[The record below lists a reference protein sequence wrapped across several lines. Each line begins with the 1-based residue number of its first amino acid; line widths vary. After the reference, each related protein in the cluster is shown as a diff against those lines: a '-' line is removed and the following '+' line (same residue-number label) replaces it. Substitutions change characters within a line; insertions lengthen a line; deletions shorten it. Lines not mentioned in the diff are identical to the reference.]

1 MSWGTRATAL
11 LALAVLV
18 ATVAGVGAATATAT
32 ATDGT
37 PAAEASVT
45 VERTGPETL
54 DVTIAFE
61 NGTENLS
68 RVTLA
73 IAGAD
78 GSAET
83 NVSETTTG
91 NWEGEVSVTDL
102 VSANETAPLGGA
114 TVVVS
119 TGETELGEDTAD
131 LRYATLDGT
140 TARFE
145 DGAVH
150 LTPVDVRGFATTAP
164 VPVSVGDASV
174 NASYDADAGA
184 LVLDGDA
191 LGGLDRASLF
201 ADRRIRVAPD
211 DGVTST
217 PTSVNLRAA
226 AEEASALVPSGDSV
240 AIANPLLSVLDAGTY
255 HLDLTT
261 ESPDGQFVGPVEPV
275 DAGVELPRT
284 ALAANVTATLAVG
297 DADGPRLLDSWSS
310 RYASEPVDVTVNRSY
325 FAADRDDV
333 SALLVQHDGD
343 LERLSVDRADGYY
356 AVENGTP
363 LAADQPVL
371 LVVGAD
377 GERTIV
383 SARTVAGPVPGAPSA
398 SATGQPND
406 TDGDTATTTAAING
420 TATATN
426 ASARGGF
433 IPASYGLVDWLS
445 VFGIAL
451 VFGLVATVS
460 LAGVRLM
467 AGAAGPKDDPTNP
480 RGAGVVLGAGG
491 LFGLI
496 SCGSFVWLQFAS
508 EGFVTMLPGLVVG
521 VLVAGLAA
529 LGFAVV
535 LSWLDLWHFG
545 EGAATTPDP
554 VDVTVTLVDGNGHR
568 IREGAN
574 VVAKPTRGTGS
585 KTTEATESGKVD
597 MSLLPGGWQLT
608 AAVGTQQQT
617 DRLEVDDGRHT
628 GEQTQLAFPRPGVGV
643 SITDKQDGEPIPG
656 ARITVEPD
664 EGDTET
670 DDTGRDGRAGVTL
683 PYAAS
688 TATVHVEHPKYHG
701 ASNDCTLAEDGPL
714 ELNVGLSRKMGRLSV
729 TAEVDG
735 VATEGLP
742 VSIGPA
748 GGDRYRVDERQGS
761 RRTDGRGRV
770 RASDVFVGDYV
781 VGLDVAGSQSDLF
794 RTRTTEV
801 AVREDEPTKA
811 TVEASFEWTVPQST
825 RDRIRR
831 LRREVDGLSEQSGRD
846 TAFPGYYG
854 SVVARLLD
862 LVEALPQY
870 GHLFATGEHR
880 PGDVADALLDAAED
894 GISRVNTAMTT
905 KRNVDMF
912 AACADMT
919 SVDLRWEG
927 DVLTHEAYFD
937 YVDADVDSDLTG
949 RIERTRSRIDD
960 ERADLTEVEPTTEM
974 WEHAREL
981 FQETRRERE
990 PLAKAAQALLV
1001 AGLLDA
1007 VEHSF
1012 DRREL
1017 RERMTRTVF

>member
-11 LALAVLV
+11 LAVAVLL
-18 ATVAGVGAATATAT
+18 ATVAGVGAAAAATDDTAT
-32 ATDGT
+32 
-37 PAAEASVT
+37 AEASVA
-45 VERTGPETL
+45 VERTGAETVSVTVEPGNETGNLTSVTL
-54 DVTIAFE
+54 DV
-61 NGTENLS
+61 S
-68 RVTLA
+68 
-73 IAGAD
+73 GANAT
-78 GSAET
+78 AET
-83 NVSETTTG
+83 NVTETVG
-91 NWEGEVSVTDL
+91 GDYEGELGVTEL
-102 VSANETAPLGGA
+102 VSENETAPLGGA

-119 TGETELGEDTAD
+119 TGETELGEDTVD
-131 LRYATLDGT
+131 LRYASLDGT
-140 TARFE
+140 TATFE
-145 DGAVH
+145 DGAVR
-150 LTPVDVRGFATTAP
+150 LAPVDVRGFAPTAP
-164 VPVSVGDASV
+164 VAVSVGDATV

-191 LGGLDRASLF
+191 LGDLDRASLF
-201 ADRRIRVAPD
+201 EDRQVRVAPD
-211 DGVTST
+211 DGVTAT

-226 AEEASALVPSGDSV
+226 AEEASRLVSSGDGV
-240 AIANPLLSVLDAGTY
+240 AISNPLFSVLDAGTY

-261 ESPDGQFVGPVEPV
+261 ESPDGQFVAPVEPT

-284 ALAANVTATLAVG
+284 ALAANVTATLSVG
-297 DADGPRLLDSWSS
+297 DAEGPVLLDGWRSQY
-310 RYASEPVDVTVNRSY
+310 RSEPLDVRVDGSQFR
-325 FAADRDDV
+325 ADTDEV
-333 SALLVQHDGD
+333 SALLVEQDGD
-343 LERLSVDRADGYY
+343 VERL
-356 AVENGTP
+356 AVSSENGTY
-363 LAADQPVL
+363 LIANGSLSGDRSVL
-371 LVVGAD
+371 LVA
-377 GERTIV
+377 GEDV
-383 SARTVAGPVPGAPSA
+383 VPGLTSEG
-398 SATGQPND
+398 SFGDSSVQDGQNGTETP
-406 TDGDTATTTAAING
+406 TATTDPATNG
-420 TATATN
+420 TATAAAAGTN
-426 ASARGGF
+426 TSAGGGLL
-433 IPASYGLVDWLS
+433 PASYGLFDWLL
-445 VFGIAL
+445 VFGIA
-451 VFGLVATVS
+451 VACGLGATVV
-460 LAGVRLM
+460 LAGVRFM
-467 AGAAGPKDDPTNP
+467 AGASGPKGDPTEAKGASVVF
-480 RGAGVVLGAGG
+480 GAGAVV
-491 LFGLI
+491 GLI
-496 SCGSFVWLQFAS
+496 GCGLVVWLEFAD
-508 EGFVTMLPGLVVG
+508 EGLSAIAPGLVVG
-521 VLVAGLAA
+521 VLVGGLAA

-535 LSWLDLWHFG
+535 LSWLDFWHFG
-545 EGAATTPDP
+545 EGTATTPDP

-568 IREGAN
+568 IREGAD

-585 KTTEATESGKVD
+585 KTSKATESGEVD

-608 AAVGTQQQT
+608 AAVGTQQRT
-617 DRLEVDDGRHT
+617 DRLEVEDGRHT

-643 SITDKQDGEPIPG
+643 TITDKQDGEPIPG
-656 ARITVEPD
+656 ARVTVEPD
-664 EGDTET
+664 EGDVKRDE
-670 DDTGRDGRAGVTL
+670 TGRDGRAGVTL

-688 TATVHVEHPKYHG
+688 SATVHVEHPKYHA
-701 ASNDCTLAEDGPL
+701 ASNDCTLADDGPL
-714 ELNVGLSRKMGRLSV
+714 ALNVGLSRKTGRLSV

-761 RRTDGRGRV
+761 RRTDERGRV
-770 RASDVFVGDYV
+770 RASDVFVGEYV

-794 RTRTTEV
+794 RTRSTEV
-801 AVREDEPTKA
+801 TVREDEPTKA
-811 TVEASFEWTVPQST
+811 TVEASFEWTVPQAT
-825 RDRIRR
+825 RDRVRR

-912 AACADMT
+912 AACADMP
-919 SVDLRWEG
+919 SVDLQWEG

-937 YVDADVDSDLTG
+937 YVDADADSDLTG

-990 PLAKAAQALLV
+990 PLAKAARALLV

-1017 RERMTRTVF
+1017 RERMKRTVF

>member
-18 ATVAGVGAATATAT
+18 ATVAGVGAAAT

-37 PAAEASVT
+37 AAAEASVS
-45 VERTGPETL
+45 VERMSPETL
-54 DVTIAFE
+54 GVTVAFE

-68 RVTLA
+68 TVTLA
-73 IAGAD
+73 IVGAD
-78 GSAET
+78 GTAEA
-83 NVSETTTG
+83 NVNETSSDT
-91 NWEGEVSVTDL
+91 WEGKIGVRDL
-102 VSANETAPLGGA
+102 VGDSETAPLGGA

-119 TGETELGEDTAD
+119 ADGTELGEDTAD
-131 LRYATLDGT
+131 LRYASLNGT

-150 LTPVDVRGFATTAP
+150 LTPVDVRGFATTEP
-164 VPVSVGDASV
+164 IPVSVGDATV
-174 NASYDADAGA
+174 NASYDAEVGA
-184 LVLDGDA
+184 LVLDGGA
-191 LGGLDRASLF
+191 LGGLDRAALF
-201 ADRRIRVAPD
+201 EDREIRVAPD
-211 DGVTST
+211 EDVTAT
-217 PTSVNLRAA
+217 PTSVNLRSTAEAA
-226 AEEASALVPSGDSV
+226 TELVPSGDEV
-240 AIANPLLSVLDAGTY
+240 AISNPLLSVLDAETY
-255 HLDLTT
+255 HLELAT
-261 ESPDGQFVGPVEPV
+261 ESPDGQFVGPVEPT
-275 DAGVELPRT
+275 DAGVELPRA
-284 ALAANVTATLAVG
+284 ALAANVTATLSAS
-297 DADGPRLLDSWSS
+297 DADGPRLLDSWTS
-310 RYASEPVDVTVNRSY
+310 RYASESVTVTVNRSY
-325 FAADRDDV
+325 FAADRNDV
-333 SALLVQHDGD
+333 SSLLVQHDDD
-343 LERLSVDRADGYY
+343 LERLSVERADGYY
-356 AVENGTP
+356 AVENETG
-363 LAADQPVL
+363 LAAEQPVL
-371 LVVGAD
+371 LVVESD
-377 GERTIV
+377 GERSIV
-383 SARTVAGPVPGAPSA
+383 SARTVDGTVPGAPSA
-398 SATGQPND
+398 STPDGSNGS
-406 TDGDTATTTAAING
+406 DGDTAATTTAITG

-426 ASARGGF
+426 ASAGGGLL
-433 IPASYGLVDWLS
+433 PGSYGLMDWL
-445 VFGIAL
+445 L
-451 VFGLVATVS
+451 VFGVALACGLGATVI
-460 LAGVRLM
+460 LAGVRFM
-467 AGAAGPKDDPTNP
+467 AGASGPNGDPTTP
-480 RGAGVVLGAGG
+480 RGAGVVFGAGAV
-491 LFGLI
+491 LGLI
-496 SCGSFVWLQFAS
+496 GCGVVVWLTVADDGLS
-508 EGFVTMLPGLVVG
+508 AIAPGLVVG
-521 VLVAGLAA
+521 VLVGGLAA
-529 LGFAVV
+529 LGLAVV
-535 LSWLDLWHFG
+535 LSWLDFWDFG
-545 EGAATTPDP
+545 GGAATTPDP

-585 KTTEATESGKVD
+585 KTTKATDSGKVD

-608 AAVGTQQQT
+608 AAVGTQQRT
-617 DRLEVDDGRHT
+617 DRLEVEDGRHT
-628 GEQTQLAFPRPGVGV
+628 GERAQLAFPRPGVTV
-643 SITDKQDGEPIPG
+643 TITDKQDGEPIPG
-656 ARITVEPD
+656 ASVTVEPD
-664 EGDTET
+664 EGDTGT
-670 DDTGRDGRAGVTL
+670 NDTGRNGRAGVTL

-688 TATVHVEHPKYHG
+688 TATVHVDHPKYHA
-701 ASNDCTLAEDGPL
+701 ASNDCTLADDGPL
-714 ELNVGLSRKMGRLSV
+714 ELNVGLSRKTGRLSV

-748 GGDRYRVDERQGS
+748 GDNRYRVDERRGS
-761 RRTDGRGRV
+761 RRTDERGRV

-794 RTRTTEV
+794 RTRSTEV
-801 AVREDEPTKA
+801 TVREDDPTTA
-811 TVEASFEWTVPQST
+811 TVQASFEWRVPEAT

-880 PGDVADALLDAAED
+880 PDDVADALLDAAED

-912 AACADMT
+912 AACADMA
-919 SVDLRWEG
+919 SVDPQWEG

-937 YVDADVDSDLTG
+937 YVDADVDSELTG

-960 ERADLTEVEPTTEM
+960 ERADLSEVEPTTEM

-990 PLAKAAQALLV
+990 PLAKAARALLV

-1017 RERMTRTVF
+1017 RERMKRTVF